1 MEHKVYFQ
9 PTIKNSCIFITAIIS
24 ALCKCLEY
32 YSLHDRINSDEK
44 IDFSSF
50 YLFFFLISKNYPHEM
65 EYFYSFIELTSY
77 IFTWRAKLWFGH
89 SETIPFYS
97 NS

>member
-1 MEHKVYFQ
+1 MEPKVYCQ

-32 YSLHDRINSDEK
+32 YSLHDRINIEEK

-50 YLFFFLISKNYPHEM
+50 YLFFFLIPKNYPHEM
-65 EYFYSFIELTSY
+65 EYFYSFIELTS
-77 IFTWRAKLWFGH
+77 
-89 SETIPFYS
+89 
-97 NS
+97 